1 MLIRLNPC
9 PPNKKTKLTLI
20 KFFDWNWVKPFV
32 TTKSNSAKLYHTY
45 FSRTKLDGSIEK
57 IVEENQIK
65 PS

>member
-1 MLIRLNPC
+1 M
-9 PPNKKTKLTLI
+9 
-20 KFFDWNWVKPFV
+20 KPFV